1 MSEFNI
7 INCGRLSWQ
16 LMIALLGGIF
26 AVFALGFDNYFITYG
41 LVTFAYGVAGHV
53 LDNLTPKKWLNVLI
67 QIILVIIWIV
77 ALAMMYTK

>member
-26 AVFALGFDNYFITYG
+26 TVFALGFDNYFVGYG
-41 LVTFAYGVAGHV
+41 TITFAYGVVGHV
-53 LDNLTPKKWLNVLI
+53 FDNITPLKWLNTLI
-67 QIILVIIWIV
+67 QIILVAVWIIV
-77 ALAMMYTK
+77 LAIMY